1 MTSSFLRHDFSM
13 TLPLLVLLLSL
24 LSSGVRANT
33 EKAIF
38 LGPPAV
44 DIPPDQ
50 FISSRSSSG
59 SIDNNILDNL
69 RVHVLTPDH
78 HALRTHLEAQ
88 FPGNS
93 LHHGKP
99 TWLILD
105 ELTEGQR
112 YEVRVCWAATQPTA
126 FRVNTFE
133 LQTILETP
141 ELLSELSDF
150 SSAQRQLNGKAHDEI
165 IQEPGSAKPS
175 GAALRSGR
183 KASLLFLQ
191 ILAAAD
197 YYTMNSTLMQHVP
210 PVHVDIILDP
220 FIFNLLPRSL
230 VPTVA
235 YIIAVALVSWFTA
248 QRISTWIRHV
258 AVEPI
263 REKKDQ

>member
-1 MTSSFLRHDFSM
+1 MSR
-13 TLPLLVLLLSL
+13 LLLRYIYLMTL
-24 LSSGVRANT
+24 LSSVVLANT

-44 DIPPDQ
+44 DIPP
-50 FISSRSSSG
+50 IHSISSSRSSSNSDNG
-59 SIDNNILDNL
+59 NNILDNL
-69 RVHVLTPDH
+69 HVHVLTPDN

-88 FPGNS
+88 FPSNPF
-93 LHHGKP
+93 HHGKP

-126 FRVNTFE
+126 FKVNTFE
-133 LQTILETP
+133 LQTVLETP
-141 ELLSELSDF
+141 ELLSELSGF
-150 SSAQRQLNGKAHDEI
+150 SSAQLQLNKAHDE

-197 YYTMNSTLMQHVP
+197 YYTMNNTLMQHVP

-220 FIFNLLPRSL
+220 FILNLLPRSL

-235 YIIAVALVSWFTA
+235 YIIAVSLVSWFTA
-248 QRISTWIRHV
+248 QRISTCIRHV
-258 AVEPI
+258 AVEPTQ
-263 REKKDQ
+263 EKKDQ

>member
-1 MTSSFLRHDFSM
+1 MP
-13 TLPLLVLLLSL
+13 PLLVLASLFMTLLLS
-24 LSSGVRANT
+24 GARANT

-44 DIPPDQ
+44 DIIPSAHP
-50 FISSRSSSG
+50 
-59 SIDNNILDNL
+59 ILDDL
-69 RVHVLTPDH
+69 RVDILTPDR
-78 HALRTHLEAQ
+78 HALRTHLDAQ
-88 FPGNS
+88 FPSGS
-93 LHHGKP
+93 FHHGKP

-126 FRVNTFE
+126 FRVNTYE
-133 LQTILETP
+133 LHTVLETP
-141 ELLSELSDF
+141 ELISELSDL
-150 SSAQRQLNGKAHDEI
+150 SSNPLQLSRANDE

-175 GAALRSGR
+175 GAALRSER
-183 KASLLFLQ
+183 KASVLFLQ

-197 YYTMNSTLMQHVP
+197 YYTMNETLMRDVP

-220 FIFNLLPRSL
+220 FIFNVLPRSL

-235 YIIAVALVSWFTA
+235 YIIVVALVSWFLA

-258 AVEPI
+258 TVEPTQ
-263 REKKDQ
+263 EKKDQ

>member
-1 MTSSFLRHDFSM
+1 MTGTSLLQHFHIM
-13 TLPLLVLLLSL
+13 TMLLLLLSL
-24 LSSGVRANT
+24 SLLFSGVRANT

-38 LGPPAV
+38 LGPPSV
-44 DIPPDQ
+44 DIPPAHYT
-50 FISSRSSSG
+50 SG
-59 SIDNNILDNL
+59 SNSNSILDNL
-69 RVHVLTPDH
+69 HVQVLTPDH

-93 LHHGKP
+93 SHHGKP

-105 ELTEGQR
+105 DLTEGQR

-133 LQTILETP
+133 LQTVLETP
-141 ELLSELSDF
+141 ELLSELSRF
-150 SSAQRQLNGKAHDEI
+150 SSTRLQLNKAHDE

-175 GAALRSGR
+175 GAALRSER

-263 REKKDQ
+263 QGKKDQ